1 MKNTELTTQEL
12 ITITGGR
19 RETIPFFAN
28 NLFSG
33 PSFLAYGSLDFLTQ
47 N

>member
-1 MKNTELTTQEL
+1 MKNTSLTAQEL
-12 ITITGGR
+12 VKITGGR
-19 RETIPFFAN
+19 RETIPFFTN